1 MRTGLQDVMT
11 IDPAAM
17 NVVNRVAC
25 GSHFNGRLLFDGGV
39 LVQGELGGHVTVRG
53 HLIVWHGGTVRGRL
67 SVQGDIYVFGSLGDP
82 DAPSS
87 QTSVECSGMV
97 CVAQGGSSSATLLA
111 RRLQLYE
118 GADVRGPFK
127 TLRPGEAVP
136 VLRDALAAA
145 VS

>member
-1 MRTGLQDVMT
+1 MKVSPQDVMT

-17 NVVNRVAC
+17 NVVNRVAS
-25 GSHFNGRLLFDGGV
+25 GSHLNGRLLFDGGV
-39 LVQGELGGHVTVRG
+39 LVQGELSGHLTVRG
-53 HLIVWHGGTVRGRL
+53 HLIVWHGATVRGRL
-67 SVQGDIYVFGSLGDP
+67 NVQGDVYVFGSLGDP
-82 DAPSS
+82 DAASS

-97 CVAQGGSSSATLLA
+97 CVAQGGSSSAALLA

-136 VLRDALAAA
+136 VLHDAVA
-145 VS
+145 VATT